1 MNNIQQIARLLTNSG
16 IRVLGTDGQ
25 FIYIED
31 PSCIL
36 RSFETFI
43 EYAWIAIVCI
53 TGLLLFGWAISM
65 IRGAKN
71 NIFTN
76 LRNLTLI
83 FGILGAA
90 VPIVN
95 TIWGD
100 DLFARGCRRV
110 SVPIAEINKILD
122 ARNDKL
128 KGRNDYDLY
137 EQFDIDDTG
146 PTFTSDERAPHE
158 IPYAEAPLTGAGD
171 VVSIS
176 AHVVDTDDIQPTPT
190 ASQSG
195 TRAVQV
201 QESGQDVI
209 YINADGTR
217 YKRTGGSRAWL
228 NQNPGNIRY
237 SEFTRQ
243 NGAIGQAGGFAVF
256 PDEQTGAAAIGKLL
270 KSKNYINLSIRD
282 AISRY
287 APAFENNTAAYHRS
301 IEESTGLNLNTPIKN
316 LTDAEL
322 ASVVGV
328 IRQVE
333 GWRPGTIVRI

>member
-1 MNNIQQIARLLTNSG
+1 MGA
-16 IRVLGTDGQ
+16 DGQ

-43 EYAWIAIVCI
+43 EYAWIVIVCI

-71 NIFTN
+71 NIFIN

-83 FGILGAA
+83 FGILGAV

-100 DLFARGCRRV
+100 DLFAHGCRRV

-146 PTFTSDERAPHE
+146 PTFASAEQ
-158 IPYAEAPLTGAGD
+158 IPTE
-171 VVSIS
+171 
-176 AHVVDTDDIQPTPT
+176 IQPQ
-190 ASQSG
+190 ASQSNDD
-195 TRAVQV
+195 TQPVPISARDNDTVPVTPYSSQSATNAVRV
-201 QESGQDVI
+201 QESGKDVI
-209 YINADGTR
+209 YTNTDGTQ
-217 YKRTGGSRAWL
+217 YKRTGGSRAWR

-237 SEFTRQ
+237 SEFTRK

-256 PDEQTGAAAIGKLL
+256 PNEQTGAAAIGQLL
-270 KSKNYINLSIRD
+270 RSPSYINLSIRG

-301 IEESTGLNLNTPIKN
+301 VADNTGLNLNTPIKN

-322 ASVVGV
+322 ARVVDV
-328 IRQVE
+328 IKQVE
-333 GWRPGTIVRI
+333 GWNPGTIVRI